1 MIFALEEMIVNFKNQ
16 TTMTEGPPAD
26 GSVEI
31 VKVEDRRSR
40 DAFIRLPVSLYAD
53 DPAWVPPLFIERRM
67 HLSPGNPYF
76 KHAVGSFWL
85 ACRKGRPVGRISA
98 QIDRLHLEQHRD
110 ETGFWGMLE
119 AEDHLETFRSLLG
132 TAEDW
137 LRSRGMKRARGPFNL
152 SINQECGMLVSGF
165 DSPPAVMMGHAHPYY
180 SRRVEQCGYLK
191 EKDLLAYR
199 IDVNFETSRIMRT
212 VGSRSKGR
220 LQTRTLRRKHLREDL
235 EIMRGLFN
243 DAWSN
248 NWGFVPFTEEEF
260 EDLGR
265 SLKFLVPEDAVRIAE
280 VDGAPAAF
288 IVGLPN
294 LNEAIRHCRG
304 RLWPWG
310 WFKLF
315 WHLTVKHPETARVI
329 LMGVHRTYQNSLLGA
344 GLAYRLI
351 DELREAGVR
360 YGARDIE
367 LSWILE
373 DNVAM
378 REIIE
383 DVGGREYKRYRIY
396 GRDL

>member
-1 MIFALEEMIVNFKNQ
+1 MIFPPEEMTVNFKNQ
-16 TTMTEGPPAD
+16 TAMTEGPPAD

-31 VKVEDRRSR
+31 VKVEDRWSR
-40 DAFIRLPVSLYAD
+40 DAFIRLPMSLYAD
-53 DPAWVPPLFIERRM
+53 DPAWVPPLLIERRM
-67 HLSPGNPYF
+67 HLSSDNPYF
-76 KHAVGSFWL
+76 KHAVVSFWM
-85 ACRKGRPVGRISA
+85 ACRRGRPVGRISA
-98 QIDRLHLEQHRD
+98 QIDRLHLEQHQD
-110 ETGFWGMLE
+110 DTGFWGMLE
-119 AEDHLETFRSLLG
+119 AEDNLETFRALLG

-137 LRSRGMKRARGPFNL
+137 LRSQGMKRARGPFNL

-165 DSPPAVMMGHAHPYY
+165 DAPPAVMMGHARPYY
-180 SRRVEQCGYLK
+180 GRRIEQCGYLK

-199 IDVNFETSRIMRT
+199 IDVAFEASRIMRT
-212 VGSRSKGR
+212 VVSRSKGR
-220 LQTRTLRRKHLREDL
+220 LQTRPLRKKHFREDM
-235 EIMRGLFN
+235 EIMRSLFN
-243 DAWSN
+243 DAWLN

-260 EDLGR
+260 EDIGR
-265 SLKFLVPEDAVRIAE
+265 FLKFLVPEDTVRIAE
-280 VDGAPAAF
+280 VDGTPAAF

-315 WHLTVKHPETARVI
+315 WRLKVKHPETARVI
-329 LMGVHRTYQNSLLGA
+329 LMGVRRIYQNSLLGA

-351 DELREAGVR
+351 DELREMGVR
-360 YGARDIE
+360 YGTRDIE

-373 DNVAM
+373 DNAAM